1 MKEQTKKLQ
10 QKLSVLYER
19 THLTAKESLEIIVTH
34 ILLAFCG
41 FFAARGL
48 VQDKFLPFG
57 IAMAAGS
64 PYQVMLSVS
73 FGVLAASIFPAS
85 NSGGFRYIASLFAV
99 LAIRLLVSKIK
110 PLCLKPLFAF
120 FIAFLCV
127 FFTSVATLNGIE
139 GGFSFALIEAVLAAG
154 SAYFVNRGFDSIL
167 NNDTGLSGEQL
178 CSVIL
183 TVNFVLLGLG
193 SVTLGSL
200 SLGRFV
206 SVVLILIAARY
217 GNVSAGAVFG
227 IACALTAALSGAD
240 TPIAIMLCFGGLMAG
255 VFADTGKI
263 GETLAFL
270 AAAIIGATLS
280 SFSNQS
286 IAVLIESFLACA
298 VYLLMPRNVAM
309 RFGKLFAGR
318 VTVLKPDGLKSGLTM
333 RLKFASKALC
343 DVSKTVDNVAASL
356 SKINAPDFKTVISKI
371 ENDACKGCSLQIY
384 CWETKYDET
393 LAAVIEMTKGIK
405 QGESCLS
412 KLCSPEF
419 KGRCLRCER
428 MGNATYKYYSEYISA
443 ISAEKRVEEVRSVV
457 ADQFSGISQ
466 MLSSLASEF
475 DTDERFDA
483 AAASRISAALKNINV
498 IVKECGVRL
507 DKNDR
512 MNVEIRIK
520 NRGDTVLNRASIMH
534 ALCAACDRDFD
545 PPSITVAENDTWLA
559 ASEHAVFTAEV
570 GVNQICSENSAVCGD
585 AFEYFFD
592 GKGKLIMILS
602 DGMGTGG
609 RAAVDGAM
617 ATGLMSRLLKSGFG
631 YESALKILNSS
642 MLFKS
647 TDESTATLDIV
658 AIDLFTGKTELLK
671 AGAAPTLIR
680 RNGKSSKAQ
689 SSSLPAG
696 ILRNIGFDR
705 AVITLRR
712 GDIVL
717 MLSDGAVS
725 EGTDWISAELES
737 WRDGSA
743 QSLAQRISECARR
756 RRTDNHQD
764 DITVMAAIIEK
775 TA

>member
-1 MKEQTKKLQ
+1 MKEQTKRLQ
-10 QKLSVLYER
+10 QKISSVFEQ
-19 THLTAKESLEIIVTH
+19 THLTAKETLEIVLTH
-34 ILLAFCG
+34 AILAFCG
-41 FFAARGL
+41 FFAARAL
-48 VQDKFLPFG
+48 VQNRFLPFG
-57 IAMAAGS
+57 IALVAGA
-64 PYQVMLSVS
+64 PYQLMLSIG
-73 FGVLAASIFPAS
+73 FGAIAASIFPVS
-85 NSGGFRYIASLFAV
+85 EMGGFRYIAALFAL

-110 PLCLKPLFAF
+110 PLSTKPLFAF
-120 FIAFLCV
+120 FMAFLCV
-127 FFTSVATLNGIE
+127 FFTGIATFNGLT
-139 GGFSFALIEAVLAAG
+139 GGFYFSFMEAILAAG
-154 SAYFVNRGFDSIL
+154 GAYFVNRGFDSIL
-167 NNDTGLSGEQL
+167 RNDTGLSGEQL

-183 TVNFVLLGLG
+183 SVNFILLGLG
-193 SVTLGSL
+193 FVNIGHL

-206 SVVLILIAARY
+206 SIVLILIAARY

-227 IACALTAALSGAD
+227 IACALTAVLAGSD

-255 VFADTGKI
+255 VFADMGKI
-263 GETLAFL
+263 GQTLAFL
-270 AAAIIGATLS
+270 AATLIGATLA
-280 SFSNQS
+280 SFNAQS
-286 IAVLIESFLACA
+286 IAVLIESLLACA
-298 VYLLMPRNVAM
+298 VYLLMPRNIAM

-318 VTVLKPDGLKSGLTM
+318 VTVLKPDGLKNGLTM
-333 RLKFASKALC
+333 RLKFASKALG

-356 SKINAPDFKTVISKI
+356 SKINAPDFKTVINKI

-412 KLCSPEF
+412 KLCDPEF
-419 KGRCLRCER
+419 KGRCLRSER

-443 ISAEKRVEEVRSVV
+443 ITAERRIEEVRSVV
-457 ADQFSGISQ
+457 ADQFSGVSQ
-466 MLSSLASEF
+466 MLLSLASDF

-512 MNVEIRIK
+512 MSIEARIK
-520 NRGDTVLNRASIMH
+520 TRHDTVLNKASIMH

-545 PPSITVAENDTWLA
+545 VPCITHAEGDTWLA
-559 ASEHAVFTAEV
+559 ASEHAVFTADI
-570 GVNQICSENSAVCGD
+570 GVHQICSENSAVCGD
-585 AFEYFFD
+585 AYEYFFD
-592 GKGKLIMILS
+592 GKGRLIMILS

-617 ATGLMSRLLKSGFG
+617 ATGLMSRLLKAGFG

-658 AIDLFTGKTELLK
+658 AIDLFSGKTELLK

-680 RNGKSSKAQ
+680 RSGKSSKAQ

-696 ILRNIGFDR
+696 ILRNIGFDK
-705 AVITLRR
+705 AVITLKR

-725 EGTDWISAELES
+725 EGTDWISAELEA
-737 WRDGSA
+737 WREGDA
-743 QSLAQRISECARR
+743 NNLARRISECAKR
-756 RRTDNHQD
+756 RRTDKHED
-764 DITVMAAIIEK
+764 DITVIAAILER